1 MHQGEGNAK
10 ILWPG
15 KLVLLTS
22 RDGSHLNQNAT
33 NPAGPSQTNG
43 MNAIAGRPAG
53 SNSGSRVLGR
63 SKAKDPG

>member
-1 MHQGEGNAK
+1 MHQREGNAK

-33 NPAGPSQTNG
+33 KPAGPSQTNG
-43 MNAIAGRPAG
+43 MNAIVGRPAG